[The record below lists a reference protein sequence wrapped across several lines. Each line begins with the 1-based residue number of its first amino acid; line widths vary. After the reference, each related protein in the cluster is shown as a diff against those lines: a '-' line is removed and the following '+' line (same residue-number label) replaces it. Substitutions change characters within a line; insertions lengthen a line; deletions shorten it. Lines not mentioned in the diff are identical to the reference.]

1 MADLLK
7 DYMSAT
13 LPWGISGP
21 LKPKFWFSMVMFID
35 CVLTASLCFLNDYF
49 YDSTADSK
57 FATPAMDF
65 LTSSTTL
72 LIASSVRA
80 FYFTNVARNSLTLIN
95 SGFLRNM
102 TTDPTYT
109 RCLYNFLPLR
119 HLVDEVQMK
128 LLCIMI

>member
-49 YDSTADSK
+49 YDSTAGSKGATAAIDSL
-57 FATPAMDF
+57 M
-65 LTSSTTL
+65 SSTTL
-72 LIASSVRA
+72 LIGSSARA
-80 FYFTNVARNSLTLIN
+80 FYFTVVVSNSLTLIN
-95 SGFLRNM
+95 SGFFAQYDN
-102 TTDPTYT
+102 
-109 RCLYNFLPLR
+109 
-119 HLVDEVQMK
+119 
-128 LLCIMI
+128 